1 MDARVPISNRNES
14 WTNEKH
20 VHFLNSMEAR
30 FVRTMLENNGRHSNL
45 RLDRQLPDSS
55 DSTLDFNRNQ
65 TRKKHST
72 SVDFIGTSS
81 KSKMKARPDKRSRR
95 PPPPC
100 SQPHDHA
107 SSQDQVVPQIETRM
121 GDNKDEKDLPN
132 IVPVQLYP
140 YHHHLQQTD

>member
-1 MDARVPISNRNES
+1 MDARVPSNRNES

-20 VHFLNSMEAR
+20 VHFLNSMETR

-95 PPPPC
+95 PPPPPC
-100 SQPHDHA
+100 SQPHDASA

-132 IVPVQLYP
+132 VPVVFISP
-140 YHHHLQQTD
+140 AAN